1 MGKGKSDIVQLFM
14 EEEINQHLVNGTR
27 RHFLKE
33 SAMGLGAL
41 ALGSLFGSC
50 GVGSGKNSY
59 SPAFDSTNP
68 LLPKAPMFPGRARS
82 VIYLHMAGAPSQ
94 LELFDYKPELQKL
107 DGMDCPPSLL
117 EGKRFAFIRGVPK
130 MMGPQ
135 ATFKKYGQN
144 GTWVSDYLPHFSTIV
159 DEAAIIK
166 SVTTDQ
172 FNHAPAQLMMH
183 TGSARLGRPSIG
195 SWVTYG
201 LGSENQNLPGFV
213 VLTSGGNNPDAGKS
227 VWGSGFLPSVY
238 QGVQCR
244 SEGDPVLFIKDP
256 KGIDR
261 DIRRASIDAIN
272 AINQQQYQE
281 SNDPE
286 ILSRIAQYEMAYKM
300 QISVPEVMNINDE
313 PDSIHQMYGTKPG
326 KACFANNALLARKL
340 VEKGVRF
347 VQLFDW
353 GWDMHGD
360 SAGNAVDIGLI
371 NKCRQVDKAS
381 TALILDL
388 KQRGMLEDTLVIW
401 GGEFGRTPMRENR
414 EGKTMPFKGRDHHAE
429 AFTIWMAGGGIKGGV
444 TYGETDEIGYTI
456 VKGKVE
462 PFDVQATILNR
473 LGFDHEKFTYQF
485 QGRPFRL
492 TDVSGRVIHDILT

>member
-1 MGKGKSDIVQLFM
+1 MTSLEHLLKKAR
-14 EEEINQHLVNGTR
+14 EEYLIQSTR

-41 ALGSLFGSC
+41 AFGSLMGCSTD
-50 GVGSGKNSY
+50 SKKAS
-59 SPAFDSTNP
+59 SRLFDAANP
-68 LLPKAPMFPGRARS
+68 LSPKSPMFPGKARA

-107 DGMDCPPSLL
+107 DGQDCPPSLL

-135 ATFKKYGQN
+135 ATFNQYGQS
-144 GTWVSDYLPHFSTIV
+144 GAWVSNYLPHFSTIV

-256 KGIDR
+256 QGIDR

-272 AINQQQYQE
+272 EINKQQYQE
-281 SNDPE
+281 SQDPE

-313 PDSIHQMYGTKPG
+313 PDSIHEMYGTKPG
-326 KACFANNALLARKL
+326 KASFANNALLARKL

-353 GWDMHGD
+353 GWDTHGD
-360 SAGNAVDIGLI
+360 GPGTAVDIGLI
-371 NKCRQVDKAS
+371 NKCRSVDKAM
-381 TALILDL
+381 TALVLDL
-388 KQRGMLEDTLVIW
+388 KQRGLLEETLVIW

-444 TYGETDEIGYTI
+444 THGETDEVGYSIT
-456 VKGKVE
+456 KGKVE
-462 PFDVQATILNR
+462 PFDVQATILNQ
-473 LGFDHEKFTYQF
+473 LGFDHEKMTYQF

-492 TDVSGRVIHDILT
+492 TDVSGRVIEDIIA

>member
-1 MGKGKSDIVQLFM
+1 MPRDSSPDQLFKKLQS
-14 EEEINQHLVNGTR
+14 EYILNSTR

-41 ALGSLFGSC
+41 AFGSLFGSC
-50 GVGSGKNSY
+50 QAPERTALNTLFD
-59 SPAFDSTNP
+59 PAHP
-68 LLPKAPMFPGRARS
+68 LAPRPPMFPGKARA

-107 DGMDCPPSLL
+107 DGQDCPPSLL
-117 EGKRFAFIRGVPK
+117 EGKRFAFIKGVPK

-135 ATFKKYGQN
+135 ATFRQAGQS

-159 DEAAIIK
+159 DEVALIK

-213 VLTSGGNNPDAGKS
+213 VLTSGGNDPDAGKS

-261 DIRRASIDAIN
+261 NIRRASIDAIN
-272 AINQQQYQE
+272 TINQQQFNETQ
-281 SNDPE
+281 DPE
-286 ILSRIAQYEMAYKM
+286 ILSRMAQYEMAFKM
-300 QISVPEVMNINDE
+300 QISVPEVMNIDTE
-313 PDSIHQMYGTKPG
+313 PEYIHEMYGTKPG
-326 KACFANNALLARKL
+326 KSCFANNALLARKL

-353 GWDMHGD
+353 GWDTHGD
-360 SAGNAVDIGLI
+360 GAGTAVDIGLV
-371 NKCRQVDKAS
+371 NKCRQIDKAT
-381 TALILDL
+381 TALVLDL
-388 KQRGMLEDTLVIW
+388 KQRGLLDETLIVW

-414 EGKTMPFKGRDHHAE
+414 EGKMMPFKGRDHHAE

-444 TYGETDEIGYTI
+444 SYGETDEIGYSI

-462 PFDVQATILNR
+462 PFDVQATILNQ
-473 LGFDHEKFTYQF
+473 LGFDHEKLLYMS

-492 TDVSGRVIHDILT
+492 TDVSGHVIEDIIS